1 MKKFKIKQ
9 EGAFIRY
16 IRYGYREIVI
26 EAPTAEEA
34 LEEAKS
40 GDWDDEFE
48 FVQDDYEIEDKG
60 FDGPIEIEELETEV
74 NADEENE
81 NA

>member
-1 MKKFKIKQ
+1 MKKFRIKQ
-9 EGAFIRY
+9 SGGLI
-16 IRYGYREIVI
+16 GYLRFGHREIVI

-48 FVQDDYEIEDKG
+48 IVLDSYRIEDTDFSG
-60 FDGPIEIEELETEV
+60 YPFEVEEVET
-74 NADEENE
+74 DD
-81 NA
+81 